1 VPFLEAE
8 LILKIAGIG
17 IISAVAYTVLQRSGR
32 EDQASLV
39 SLAGVVVS
47 LLLIVSEMGK
57 LFSAVK
63 TMFGF

>member
-1 VPFLEAE
+1 MEAE

-17 IISAVAYTVLQRSGR
+17 VISAVSYTVLQRCGR

-39 SLAGVVVS
+39 SLAGVVIS

-57 LFSAVK
+57 LFASVK